1 MGNFKTKVIYK
12 EKDPRKPVS
21 IGSKGTVA
29 GKVKGIV
36 DNQLV
41 IEFIDFPTTTAES
54 LKKCDVSQNHKK

>member
-21 IGSKGTVA
+21 IGSKGTVT
-29 GKVKGIV
+29 GKVNGVV

-41 IEFIDFPTTTAES
+41 FEFIDFS
-54 LKKCDVSQNHKK
+54 

>member
-1 MGNFKTKVIYK
+1 MGNFQTKVIYE

-21 IGSKGTVA
+21 IGSKGTVT
-29 GKVKGIV
+29 GKVKGVV

-54 LKKCDVSQNHKK
+54 PNKKRRFSKS